1 MLDPSNDDA
10 LAPIPE
16 KKYFTIGEAA
26 KLCKVK
32 PHVLRYWEQEFEHIM
47 PVKRGGNR
55 RYYQYQDLLAIRY
68 VRSLLYDDG
77 YTIEGARQKLAGN
90 KENQVDSSEYVQ
102 LIRQTITE
110 IEDVLKL
117 MK

>member
-1 MLDPSNDDA
+1 MLDPSNDDE

-32 PHVLRYWEQEFEHIM
+32 PHVLRYWEQEFEHIK
-47 PVKRGGNR
+47 PAKRGGNR
-55 RYYQYQDLLAIRY
+55 RYYQFQDLLAIRHI
-68 VRSLLYDDG
+68 RSLLYDDG
-77 YTIEGARQKLAGN
+77 YTIEGARQKLVGSQE
-90 KENQVDSSEYVQ
+90 KQVNSNEYVQ
-102 LIRQTITE
+102 LIRQAIVE